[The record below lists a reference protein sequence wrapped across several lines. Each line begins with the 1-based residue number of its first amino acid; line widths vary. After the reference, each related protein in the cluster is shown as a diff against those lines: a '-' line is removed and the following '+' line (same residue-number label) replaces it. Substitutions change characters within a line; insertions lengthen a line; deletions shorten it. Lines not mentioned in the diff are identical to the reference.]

1 MSNRVPR
8 NGVVTMVTRRTRNR
22 CSEKDGQVDDEQR
35 ESKASLDLH
44 NVTEFNNQRARAR
57 ARACV
62 YTRVY
67 ERPIELTCDCT
78 AVSELCLAAENA
90 RDFPADRSNRAVS
103 WTNARPARS
112 SIMVTDRKLRRNVQ

>member
-1 MSNRVPR
+1 MDSPEWIAR
-8 NGVVTMVTRRTRNR
+8 NVERLYGVVTVTPTTRSIGAARRTAKSTTKSANR
-22 CSEKDGQVDDEQR
+22 KHRGDADP
-35 ESKASLDLH
+35 H

-57 ARACV
+57 A
-62 YTRVY
+62 
-67 ERPIELTCDCT
+67 IELTRDYS

-112 SIMVTDRKLRRNVQ
+112 SIMVTDRKLGRTVQ

>member
-1 MSNRVPR
+1 MAKSTTSSANRKHPSICIMSR
-8 NGVVTMVTRRTRNR
+8 NLIIN
-22 CSEKDGQVDDEQR
+22 
-35 ESKASLDLH
+35 
-44 NVTEFNNQRARAR
+44 ARAR